1 MQYRLLFILSVLL
14 LTGCMTGKDG
24 PDKPGD
30 DVYDNKD
37 KVQLSTPNW
46 EQVYR
51 DTVTPPANPLVPPTS
66 ATVSIEGVLEYA
78 YSVSGAVLH
87 APHARYALCRE
98 GEVVRFDEPMLQ
110 AFYLGDTLRVT
121 GEILGADSCG
131 YYYIQMNQVEL
142 IAPYNERGIY

>member
-14 LTGCMTGKDG
+14 LTGCMAEKDG
-24 PDKPGD
+24 PNKQPGD
-30 DVYDNKD
+30 D
-37 KVQLSTPNW
+37 KVQLSTPDW

-110 AFYLGDTLRVT
+110 SFYLGDTLRVT
-121 GEILGADSCG
+121 GEILGADSWCR